1 MTEYAKQLLYVG
13 AGTHIE
19 PVKHFSKTKSFIFI
33 DTQPRSE
40 FDTYHPKFY
49 KNFYRQNFLYEL
61 ETTCESYGFKLE
73 SFSCIDNDYYKQIV
87 SWRWY
92 YSSWLFKIPNYVN
105 PFLLV
110 FKNYK
115 TQQTLK
121 YYISTNI
128 KFNINPQIIKDIE
141 TCDGIIVCG
150 YLPDTDILNYFGSS
164 KIFFGYT
171 NTCYDDINIE
181 DFNEKYDNNIIH
193 FLHKFICNSPYY
205 FDDFYLVK
213 YYTGEI
219 IHCNDFDYFYD
230 LSKKILQDEIKQDEI
245 MKRDEINI

>member
-1 MTEYAKQLLYVG
+1 MTEYTKKLLYVG

-19 PVKHFSKTKSFIFI
+19 PVKHFPKTKLFIFI

-40 FDTYHPKFY
+40 FDTYNPKFC
-49 KNFYRQNFLYEL
+49 KEFYRPHFLYEL
-61 ETTCESYGFKLE
+61 ETTCEIYGFKLE
-73 SFSCIDNDYYKQIV
+73 SFSCIDKDYYKQIIP
-87 SWRWY
+87 WRWY
-92 YSSWLFKIPNYVN
+92 YSSWFFKIPNYVN

-141 TCDGIIVCG
+141 TSDGIMVSG
-150 YLPDTDILNYFGSS
+150 YLPDIDILKYFGSS

-171 NTCYDDINIE
+171 KSCYDDTNKTE
-181 DFNEKYDNNIIH
+181 FNEKYNNNIIH
-193 FLHKFICNSPYY
+193 FLHKFVCNSHYY
-205 FDDFYLVK
+205 FYDFYLVK

-219 IHCNDFDYFYD
+219 IHCNNFEYFYD
-230 LSKKILQDEIKQDEI
+230 LSKKILQDEIN
-245 MKRDEINI
+245 EINI